1 MALITQNFFSLG
13 FAFVIAFANI
23 WELTLVCLGFVPIM
37 AGTGFFMMQLFSGK
51 MALKEQKAYEN
62 AGKIATEAT
71 LNIRTVASLAREK
84 TFYDNYMKEVAI
96 PHASAKKKEWLYGM
110 IYGLSQGII
119 FFAYAATFQF
129 GGYLIESGR
138 LPEDD
143 FDKIYKVL
151 MAVVFGAMSAGQS
164 SAFAPDF
171 GEAKLSALRMIKEG
185 VIEKYY
191 H

>member
-1 MALITQNFFSLG
+1 
-13 FAFVIAFANI
+13 
-23 WELTLVCLGFVPIM
+23 
-37 AGTGFFMMQLFSGK
+37 
-51 MALKEQKAYEN
+51 
-62 AGKIATEAT
+62 
-71 LNIRTVASLAREK
+71 
-84 TFYDNYMKEVAI
+84 MKEVAI

-119 FFAYAATFQF
+119 FFAYAATFHF

-185 VIEKYY
+185 DRK
-191 H
+191 